1 MFAEVNMDKQS
12 IVSAQLNAAEPSVK
26 QKTPAVNHESVPKNQ
41 KDNTQQ
47 HPAIKPQDKKT
58 QEKKTHE

>member
-41 KDNTQQ
+41 KDNTQK

-58 QEKKTHE
+58 HE